1 MYTIFAVWLQSGCA
15 QNVSMRTR
23 AVTGAPKRSH
33 GRKHQCGY
41 GAHADAE
48 HVGVENHEEVAY
60 EHPTEVASYIAHTI
74 GKLADERH
82 VALA

>member
-33 GRKHQCGY
+33 GRKRPQREWVLSVSVPMIGSFT
-41 GAHADAE
+41 ASQMRDTSIS
-48 HVGVENHEEVAY
+48 VA
-60 EHPTEVASYIAHTI
+60 T
-74 GKLADERH
+74 
-82 VALA
+82 ALMPMPNTSV